1 MTRGWPSPA
10 EIARLRVA
18 VAAMPEPRRSV
29 YLLCARDR
37 LDHSQVAARL
47 GISVRQV
54 ERYLAEAVMDLM
66 RAFDDDSQPIPT
78 LQ

>member
-1 MTRGWPSPA
+1 MTRLRFSPA

-18 VAAMPEPRRSV
+18 VAAMPEPRRTV

-37 LDHSQVAARL
+37 LDFGHVAARL
-47 GISVRQV
+47 GFSSRHV
-54 ERYLAEAVMDLM
+54 EQYLAEAIIDLV
-66 RAFDDDSQPIPT
+66 RAIDDDSQPVPT

>member
-29 YLLCARDR
+29 YLLTARDR
-37 LDHSQVAARL
+37 LDHGEVGARL
-47 GISVRQV
+47 GLNVRQV
-54 ERYLAEAVMDLM
+54 ERHLAKAIVDLVRAV
-66 RAFDDDSQPIPT
+66 DDDGQPVPP